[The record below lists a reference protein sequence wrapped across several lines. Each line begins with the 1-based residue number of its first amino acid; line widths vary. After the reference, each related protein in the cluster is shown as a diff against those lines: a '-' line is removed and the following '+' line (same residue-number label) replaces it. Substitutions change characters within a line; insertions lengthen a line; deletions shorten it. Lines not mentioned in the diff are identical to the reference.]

1 MDGMM
6 SGGSDKSPYGSEEP
20 LMRTAAT
27 TAEEYLA
34 ELPEERREAIATVR
48 DLVNEHLPSGY
59 EESMSFGMIT
69 WSVPLERLPDTY
81 NGQPLGYIALA
92 NQKNYMTLYLM
103 SAYGGEETWFRE
115 EYAKSGKKLDM
126 GKSCVRFKTL
136 DDLALE
142 PIAKAVERT
151 PIDAYIAR
159 YREARAQ
166 TKAGR

>member
-1 MDGMM
+1 MP
-6 SGGSDKSPYGSEEP
+6 SN
-20 LMRTAAT
+20 AT
-27 TAEEYLA
+27 TVEEYLA
-34 ELPEERREAIATVR
+34 ELPEDRREAISTVR
-48 DLVNEHLPSGY
+48 DLVNEHLPEGY
-59 EESMSFGMIT
+59 QESISFGMIT

-81 NGQPLGYIALA
+81 NGHPLGYIALA

-136 DDLALE
+136 DHLALE
-142 PIAKAVERT
+142 PIAKAVERV
-151 PIDAYIAR
+151 PVDAYIAR

-166 TKAGR
+166 TKTGR